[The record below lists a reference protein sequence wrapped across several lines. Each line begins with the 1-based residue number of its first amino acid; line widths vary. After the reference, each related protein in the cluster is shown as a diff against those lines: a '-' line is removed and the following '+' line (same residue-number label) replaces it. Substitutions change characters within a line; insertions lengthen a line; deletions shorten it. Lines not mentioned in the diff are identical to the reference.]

1 MRRLFCQLLAVC
13 APALA
18 LAAEPPPVTV
28 GVLGVMSTYGSD
40 ISGPGAV
47 LAAQMAIDEFGGSV
61 LGRKIALVSGDTQQK
76 PDIAAALA
84 AQWYDRDN
92 VDVIVDV
99 PNSAVALAT
108 QGVARQRGKIVMTS
122 GAGAM
127 VFSGKMCSP
136 TGFQWVFDTYSLA
149 HSTGRAVVQEGGK
162 DWFLLYA
169 DFAFGYDLKRDAT
182 TAIEQAGGKVVDAL
196 AHPVNSNDLSSF
208 VVRGLSSGAQILGM
222 ANSPPD
228 NVNAIKAAHDFGADR
243 GKTKVAVF
251 LLQADDVHGLG
262 LDVAQGLLVTEP
274 FYWDLDASRRAWS
287 KRYFEKMKMMPS
299 AEQAGTYSSVLAYLR
314 AVAAAGTTE
323 GSAVAKK
330 LHELPVDDATFH
342 GKVMQDG
349 RMVHDMYLFQVKTP
363 AESKYPWDYYKLLK
377 TVPAAEAWAP
387 ISASD
392 CPLVVK
398 Q

>member
-323 GSAVAKK
+323 GVAVAKK

-363 AESKYPWDYYKLLK
+363 AESKYPWDYYTLLK

>member
-314 AVAAAGTTE
+314 AVAAAGSTE
-323 GSAVAKK
+323 GVAVAKK

>member
-323 GSAVAKK
+323 GVAVAKK

>member
-18 LAAEPPPVTV
+18 FAAEPPPVTI

-47 LAAQMAIDEFGGSV
+47 LAAQMAVDEFGGSV
-61 LGRKIALVSGDTQQK
+61 LGRKVVLVSGDTQQK

-92 VDVIVDV
+92 VDAIVDV

-108 QGVARQRGKIVMTS
+108 QGVARQRGKIVITS

-149 HSTGRAVVQEGGK
+149 HSTGRAVVQEGGES
-162 DWFLLYA
+162 WFLLYA

-182 TAIEQAGGKVVDAL
+182 TAIEQAGGHVIGAL

-274 FYWDLDASRRAWS
+274 FYWDLDPARRAWS
-287 KRYFEKMKMMPS
+287 KRFFEKMKMMPS

-314 AVAAAGTTE
+314 AVAAAGSTD
-323 GSAVAKK
+323 GAAVAKK

-342 GKVMQDG
+342 GKVMPDG

>member
-323 GSAVAKK
+323 GAAVAKK

-363 AESKYPWDYYKLLK
+363 AESKYPWDYYTLLK

>member
-274 FYWDLDASRRAWS
+274 FYWDLDPARRAWS
-287 KRYFEKMKMMPS
+287 RRYFEKMHMMPS

-323 GSAVAKK
+323 GAAVAKK

-387 ISASD
+387 ISTSD

>member
-18 LAAEPPPVTV
+18 LAAEPPPVTI

-76 PDIAAALA
+76 PYIAAALA

-182 TAIEQAGGKVVDAL
+182 IAIEQAGGKVVDAL

-314 AVAAAGTTE
+314 AVAAAGSTE
-323 GSAVAKK
+323 GVAVAKK

-342 GKVMQDG
+342 GKVMADG

-363 AESKYPWDYYKLLK
+363 SESKYPWDYYKLLK

-387 ISASD
+387 LSASD

>member
-323 GSAVAKK
+323 GAAVAKK

>member
-1 MRRLFCQLLAVC
+1 MNRFLCGLLLAC
-13 APALA
+13 APTLA
-18 LAAEPPPVTV
+18 LAADPSPVTI

-47 LAAQMAIDEFGGSV
+47 YAAQMAIDDFGGTV

-84 AQWYDRDN
+84 AQWYDTQN
-92 VDVIVDV
+92 VDAIVDV

-108 QGVARQRGKIVMTS
+108 QDVARKRGKIVITS

-127 VFSGKMCSP
+127 VFSGKLCSP

-149 HSTGRAVVQEGGK
+149 HSTGRAVVQNGG
-162 DWFLLYA
+162 DSWYLLYA

-182 TAIEQAGGKVVDAL
+182 AAIEHAGGHIIGSV

-208 VVRGLSSGAQILGM
+208 VVRGLSSGAKVLGL

-228 NVNAIKAAHDFGADR
+228 NVNSIKAAHDFGAGR
-243 GKTKVAVF
+243 SNTQIAVF

-262 LDVAQGLLVTEP
+262 LDVAGGLLVTEP
-274 FYWDLDASRRAWS
+274 FYWDLDPARRAWS
-287 KRYFEKMKMMPS
+287 RRYFEKMHMMPS

-314 AVAAAGTTE
+314 AVAAAGSTD
-323 GSAVAKK
+323 GAAVAKK
-330 LHELPVDDATFH
+330 LHELPVDDAAFH
-342 GKVMQDG
+342 GRVMADG
-349 RMVHDMYLFQVKTP
+349 RMIHDMYLFRVKTP
-363 AESKYPWDYYKLLK
+363 AESKYPWDYYKLLQ

-387 ISASD
+387 ITASD
-392 CPLVVK
+392 CPLVAK
-398 Q
+398 K

>member
-1 MRRLFCQLLAVC
+1 MHRIFCQLLAMCV
-13 APALA
+13 PALA
-18 LAAEPPPVTV
+18 LAAEPPPVTI

-47 LAAQMAIDEFGGSV
+47 HAAQMAVDEFGGSV
-61 LGRKIALVSGDTQQK
+61 LGRKVVLISGDTQQK

-92 VDVIVDV
+92 VEAIVDV

-108 QGVARQRGKIVMTS
+108 QGVARQRGKIVITS

-149 HSTGRAVVQEGGK
+149 HSTGRAVVQQGGK

-182 TAIEQAGGKVVDAL
+182 AAIEQAGGKVIGAL

-228 NVNAIKAAHDFGADR
+228 NVNAIKAAHDFGAGR

-274 FYWDLDASRRAWS
+274 FYWDLDPARRAWS
-287 KRYFEKMKMMPS
+287 RRYFEKMHMMPS

-323 GSAVAKK
+323 GAAVAKK
-330 LHELPVDDATFH
+330 LHELPVNDAAFH
-342 GKVMQDG
+342 GRVMPDG
-349 RMVHDMYLFQVKTP
+349 RMVHDMYLFEVKTP
-363 AESKYPWDYYKLLK
+363 AESKYPWDYYKLLN

-387 ISASD
+387 LSASD
-392 CPLVVK
+392 CPLVAK